1 MTEKKETNIGLGSLY
16 EANQELMK
24 KEKEMSKSETL
35 EAVKK
40 TMTLFNNGQKYFML
54 LCNDRRDYTVFHRNN
69 IKVFNSPDNDLAD
82 CILNRGSLLA
92 IDETNEGNFEIWIK
106 IDGTPYCYYLFPY
119 DFGIIESL

>member
-1 MTEKKETNIGLGSLY
+1 MAEKKETNIGLGSLY

-69 IKVFNSPDNDLAD
+69 TKVFNSPDNDLAD

>member
-1 MTEKKETNIGLGSLY
+1 MAEKKETNIGLGSLY

-24 KEKEMSKSETL
+24 KEKEMLKSETL

>member
-1 MTEKKETNIGLGSLY
+1 MAEKKETNIGLGSLY

-69 IKVFNSPDNDLAD
+69 IKVFNSPDTDLAD

>member
-1 MTEKKETNIGLGSLY
+1 MAEKKETNIGLGSLY

-24 KEKEMSKSETL
+24 KEKEMSKSETF

-69 IKVFNSPDNDLAD
+69 IKAFNPPDNDLAD

-106 IDGTPYCYYLFPY
+106 INGTPYCYYLFPY

>member
-1 MTEKKETNIGLGSLY
+1 MEE
-16 EANQELMK
+16 ELK

>member
-1 MTEKKETNIGLGSLY
+1 MAEKKETNIGLGSLY

-40 TMTLFNNGQKYFML
+40 TMALFNNGQKYFML
-54 LCNDRRDYTVFHRNN
+54 LCNDRRDYTVFHRNS

>member
-1 MTEKKETNIGLGSLY
+1 MAEKKETNIGLGSLY

-69 IKVFNSPDNDLAD
+69 IKIVNSPDNDLAD

>member
-1 MTEKKETNIGLGSLY
+1 MAEKKETNIGLGSLY

-24 KEKEMSKSETL
+24 KEKEMSKSETF

-69 IKVFNSPDNDLAD
+69 TKVFNSPDNDLAD